1 MKRIDEH
8 RGVSRLV
15 CCAVAMPLVLLMAVG
30 GMPDRV
36 AHAEDKAAAEPR
48 KDKDQAEDPAEDPAE
63 VQRRQQIKQQ
73 ATHWEQQFTKMLYG
87 DLELLRVVCGDLPR
101 ESRRAIATS
110 GEQAARDAALQM
122 AELQMGGRQRRGVQ
136 GGIVI
141 QGGAVIVNGNA
152 VINLNPLAQPGRRAE
167 PKPNA
172 EKSPD
177 NPVALLSAALT
188 KSVAEHAGSEQAKAF
203 AEPIAQRDNR
213 RKAAMIHEI
222 VAVLDGELVLTASQ
236 REEIERSL
244 REQWNDSMAMTLQGI
259 HMNNGLRVF
268 PGLPGACVSPHLT
281 KAQRQ
286 RFVPQPDAN
295 RQQRG
300 GWQHQAWMQTVNM
313 LNNVQPTG
321 RDPWWFE

>member
-1 MKRIDEH
+1 MTITS
-8 RGVSRLV
+8 SRFSVQFLG
-15 CCAVAMPLVLLMAVG
+15 AAATISLLSGIG
-30 GMPDRV
+30 GMPGRGVLAEDRV
-36 AHAEDKAAAEPR
+36 DV
-48 KDKDQAEDPAEDPAE
+48 DPAEDPAE

-87 DLELLRVVCGDLPR
+87 DLELLRAVCGDLPR

-110 GEQAARDAALQM
+110 GEQAAREAALQM

-136 GGIVI
+136 GGIVVI
-141 QGGAVIVNGNA
+141 QGGAVIVNGKA
-152 VINLNPLAQPGRRAE
+152 VINLNPLAQPDRRAE
-167 PKPNA
+167 PKPDA

-177 NPVALLSAALT
+177 NPVTILSAALA
-188 KSVAEHAGSEQAKAF
+188 KGVAEHAGSEQAKAF
-203 AEPIAQRDNR
+203 AEQIAQRDDR

-244 REQWNDSMAMTLQGI
+244 REKWNDSMAMGLQGI

-268 PGLPGACVSPHLT
+268 PGVPGACVSPHLT
-281 KAQRQ
+281 NAQRQ

-300 GWQHQAWMQTVNM
+300 AWQHQAWMQTVNM
-313 LNNVQPTG
+313 LNNVNPVG

>member
-1 MKRIDEH
+1 MKKIDEN
-8 RGVSRLV
+8 RGVPRLI
-15 CCAVAMPLVLLMAVG
+15 CCAVAMPLVLLVAVG

-36 AHAEDKAAAEPR
+36 T
-48 KDKDQAEDPAEDPAE
+48 QAEDQAAAKPAEDPAE

-87 DLELLRVVCGDLPR
+87 DLELLRAVCGDLPR

-110 GEQAARDAALQM
+110 GEQAAREAAQQM
-122 AELQMGGRQRRGVQ
+122 AELQMGGQQRRLAQ
-136 GGIVI
+136 GIVI

-152 VINLNPLAQPGRRAE
+152 VINLNPLAQPGRPAE
-167 PKPNA
+167 PEPDA

-177 NPVALLSAALT
+177 NPVTILSATLT
-188 KSVAEHAGSEQAKAF
+188 KTVAEHVGSEQSTAF
-203 AEPIAQRDNR
+203 AEQLAQREKR

-222 VAVLDGELVLTASQ
+222 VAMLDGELVLTASQ

-244 REQWNDSMAMTLQGI
+244 REQWNDLMAMGLQGI
-259 HMNNGLRVF
+259 QIHNGVRVVS
-268 PGLPGACVSPHLT
+268 GVPGACVSPHLT

-300 GWQHQAWMQTVNM
+300 AWQHQAWMMTVNM
-313 LNNVQPTG
+313 LNNVNPVS

>member
-1 MKRIDEH
+1 MTITSSRFSVRFLRAAATILLLPGIGGMAG
-8 RGVSRLV
+8 RGVL
-15 CCAVAMPLVLLMAVG
+15 
-30 GMPDRV
+30 
-36 AHAEDKAAAEPR
+36 AEDKV
-48 KDKDQAEDPAEDPAE
+48 DVDPAEDPAE

-110 GEQAARDAALQM
+110 GEQAAREAALQM
-122 AELQMGGRQRRGVQ
+122 AELQMGGRQRRG
-136 GGIVI
+136 
-141 QGGAVIVNGNA
+141 
-152 VINLNPLAQPGRRAE
+152 RRAE
-167 PKPNA
+167 PKPDA

-177 NPVALLSAALT
+177 NPVTILSAALS
-188 KSVAEHAGSEQAKAF
+188 KSVEEHVGSEQAKAF
-203 AEPIAQRDNR
+203 AEQIARRDDR

-236 REEIERSL
+236 RQEIERSL
-244 REQWNDSMAMTLQGI
+244 REKWNDSMAMGLQGI
-259 HMNNGLRVF
+259 HMNNGRRVF
-268 PGLPGACVSPHLT
+268 PGVPGACVSPHLT

-286 RFVPQPDAN
+286 RFVPEPDAN

-313 LNNVQPTG
+313 LSNVNPVG

>member
-1 MKRIDEH
+1 MTITSSRFSVQFLRAAATISLLSGIGGMAG
-8 RGVSRLV
+8 RGVL
-15 CCAVAMPLVLLMAVG
+15 
-30 GMPDRV
+30 
-36 AHAEDKAAAEPR
+36 AEDR
-48 KDKDQAEDPAEDPAE
+48 KVDVDPAEDPAE

-110 GEQAARDAALQM
+110 GEQAAREAALQM
-122 AELQMGGRQRRGVQ
+122 AELQMGGRQRRG
-136 GGIVI
+136 
-141 QGGAVIVNGNA
+141 
-152 VINLNPLAQPGRRAE
+152 RRAE
-167 PKPNA
+167 PKPDA

-177 NPVALLSAALT
+177 NPVTILSAALA
-188 KSVAEHAGSEQAKAF
+188 KGVAEHVGSEQAKAF
-203 AEPIAQRDNR
+203 AEQIARRDDR

-236 REEIERSL
+236 RQEIERSL
-244 REQWNDSMAMTLQGI
+244 REKWNDSMAMGLQGI
-259 HMNNGLRVF
+259 HMNNGRRVF
-268 PGLPGACVSPHLT
+268 PGVPGACVSPHLT

-286 RFVPQPDAN
+286 RFVPEPDAN

-313 LNNVQPTG
+313 LSNVNPVG

>member
-1 MKRIDEH
+1 MTITS
-8 RGVSRLV
+8 SRFSVRFLR
-15 CCAVAMPLVLLMAVG
+15 AAATISLLAGIG
-30 GMPDRV
+30 GMPVRGVLAEDRV
-36 AHAEDKAAAEPR
+36 DV
-48 KDKDQAEDPAEDPAE
+48 DPAEDPAQM
-63 VQRRQQIKQQ
+63 QRRQQIKQQ

-110 GEQAARDAALQM
+110 GEQAAREAALQM
-122 AELQMGGRQRRGVQ
+122 AELQMGGRQRR
-136 GGIVI
+136 
-141 QGGAVIVNGNA
+141 AK
-152 VINLNPLAQPGRRAE
+152 
-167 PKPNA
+167 PKPDA

-177 NPVALLSAALT
+177 NPVTVLSAALA
-188 KSVAEHAGSEQAKAF
+188 KSVAEHAGSEQAAAF
-203 AEPIAQRDNR
+203 AEQLARRDDR

-244 REQWNDSMAMTLQGI
+244 REKWNDSMAMTLQGI

-268 PGLPGACVSPHLT
+268 PGVPGACVSPHLT
-281 KAQRQ
+281 NAQRQ

-300 GWQHQAWMQTVNM
+300 AWQHQAWMQTVNM
-313 LNNVQPTG
+313 LNNVNPVG

>member
-1 MKRIDEH
+1 MTITS
-8 RGVSRLV
+8 SRFSAQFLR
-15 CCAVAMPLVLLMAVG
+15 AAATISLLSGIG
-30 GMPDRV
+30 GMPGRGVLAEDRV
-36 AHAEDKAAAEPR
+36 DV
-48 KDKDQAEDPAEDPAE
+48 DPAEDPAE

-110 GEQAARDAALQM
+110 GEQAARKAALQM
-122 AELQMGGRQRRGVQ
+122 AELQMGGQQRRGGQ

-141 QGGAVIVNGNA
+141 QGGAVIVNGKA
-152 VINLNPLAQPGRRAE
+152 VIKMNPLAQPGRRAE
-167 PKPNA
+167 PKPAA

-177 NPVALLSAALT
+177 DPVTILSAALT

-203 AEPIAQRDNR
+203 AEQIAQRDDR

-244 REQWNDSMAMTLQGI
+244 REQWNDSMAMALQGTHI
-259 HMNNGLRVF
+259 NNGVRVF

-295 RQQRG
+295 RQQQRG

>member
-1 MKRIDEH
+1 MTITSSRFSVRFLRAALTISLLSGIGGIAG
-8 RGVSRLV
+8 RGVL
-15 CCAVAMPLVLLMAVG
+15 
-30 GMPDRV
+30 
-36 AHAEDKAAAEPR
+36 AEDKV
-48 KDKDQAEDPAEDPAE
+48 DVDPAEDPAE
-63 VQRRQQIKQQ
+63 VLRRQQIKQQ

-122 AELQMGGRQRRGVQ
+122 AELQMGRRQRRGVQ

-141 QGGAVIVNGNA
+141 QGGAVVVNGKA
-152 VINLNPLAQPGRRAE
+152 VINLNPLAQPDRRAK
-167 PKPNA
+167 PKPDA

-177 NPVALLSAALT
+177 NPVTILSAALT
-188 KSVAEHAGSEQAKAF
+188 KSVEEHVGSEQAAAF
-203 AEPIAQRDNR
+203 AEQLTQRDDR
-213 RKAAMIHEI
+213 RKSAMIHEI

-244 REQWNDSMAMTLQGI
+244 REQWTDSMAIALQGTHI
-259 HMNNGLRVF
+259 NNGLRVF

-281 KAQRQ
+281 RAQRQ

-300 GWQHQAWMQTVNM
+300 GWQHQGWMQTVNM

>member
-1 MKRIDEH
+1 MTITR
-8 RGVSRLV
+8 SRCSVRFLR
-15 CCAVAMPLVLLMAVG
+15 AAATISLLSGIG
-30 GMPDRV
+30 GMPGRGVLAEDRV
-36 AHAEDKAAAEPR
+36 DV
-48 KDKDQAEDPAEDPAE
+48 DPAEDPAQ

-73 ATHWEQQFTKMLYG
+73 TTHWEQQFTKMLYG

-110 GEQAARDAALQM
+110 GEQAAREAALQM
-122 AELQMGGRQRRGVQ
+122 AELQMGGRQRR
-136 GGIVI
+136 
-141 QGGAVIVNGNA
+141 AK
-152 VINLNPLAQPGRRAE
+152 
-167 PKPNA
+167 PKPDA

-177 NPVALLSAALT
+177 NPVTVLSAALA
-188 KSVAEHAGSEQAKAF
+188 KSVAEHAGSEQAAAF
-203 AEPIAQRDNR
+203 AEQLAQRDDR

-244 REQWNDSMAMTLQGI
+244 REKWNDSMAMTLQGI

-268 PGLPGACVSPHLT
+268 PGVPGACVSPHLT
-281 KAQRQ
+281 NAQRQ

-300 GWQHQAWMQTVNM
+300 AWQHQAWMQTVNM
-313 LNNVQPTG
+313 LNNVNPVG

>member
-1 MKRIDEH
+1 MTITS
-8 RGVSRLV
+8 SRFSVRFLR
-15 CCAVAMPLVLLMAVG
+15 AAATISLLSGIG
-30 GMPDRV
+30 GMPGRGVLAEDRV
-36 AHAEDKAAAEPR
+36 DV
-48 KDKDQAEDPAEDPAE
+48 DPAEDPAE

-122 AELQMGGRQRRGVQ
+122 AELQMGGQQRRLAQ
-136 GGIVI
+136 GIVI

-152 VINLNPLAQPGRRAE
+152 VINLNPLAQPGRPAE
-167 PKPNA
+167 PEPDA

-177 NPVALLSAALT
+177 NPVTILSATLT
-188 KSVAEHAGSEQAKAF
+188 KTVAEHVGSEQATAF
-203 AEPIAQRDNR
+203 AEQLAQREKR

-222 VAVLDGELVLTASQ
+222 VAMLDGELVLTASQ

-244 REQWNDSMAMTLQGI
+244 REKWNDSMAMGLQGI
-259 HMNNGLRVF
+259 QIHNGVRVVS
-268 PGLPGACVSPHLT
+268 GVPGACVSPHLT

-286 RFVPQPDAN
+286 RFVPQSDAN
-295 RQQRG
+295 RQQG
-300 GWQHQAWMQTVNM
+300 GARQHQAWMMTVNM
-313 LNNVQPTG
+313 LNNVNPVS

>member
-1 MKRIDEH
+1 M
-8 RGVSRLV
+8 
-15 CCAVAMPLVLLMAVG
+15 
-30 GMPDRV
+30 
-36 AHAEDKAAAEPR
+36 
-48 KDKDQAEDPAEDPAE
+48 
-63 VQRRQQIKQQ
+63 
-73 ATHWEQQFTKMLYG
+73 
-87 DLELLRVVCGDLPR
+87 
-101 ESRRAIATS
+101 
-110 GEQAARDAALQM
+110 
-122 AELQMGGRQRRGVQ
+122 
-136 GGIVI
+136 
-141 QGGAVIVNGNA
+141 
-152 VINLNPLAQPGRRAE
+152 
-167 PKPNA
+167 
-172 EKSPD
+172 
-177 NPVALLSAALT
+177 
-188 KSVAEHAGSEQAKAF
+188 AEHAGSEQAKAF
-203 AEPIAQRDNR
+203 AEQIAQRDNR

-244 REQWNDSMAMTLQGI
+244 REQWNDSMVMALQGI

-295 RQQRG
+295 RPQRG

>member
-1 MKRIDEH
+1 MTITSS
-8 RGVSRLV
+8 GFSVRLLR
-15 CCAVAMPLVLLMAVG
+15 AAAIISLLSGIG
-30 GMPDRV
+30 GMPGRGVLAEDRV
-36 AHAEDKAAAEPR
+36 DV
-48 KDKDQAEDPAEDPAE
+48 DPAEDPAE

-87 DLELLRVVCGDLPR
+87 DLELLRAVCGDLPR

-110 GEQAARDAALQM
+110 GEQAAREAALQM
-122 AELQMGGRQRRGVQ
+122 AELQMGGRQRRG
-136 GGIVI
+136 
-141 QGGAVIVNGNA
+141 
-152 VINLNPLAQPGRRAE
+152 RRAE
-167 PKPNA
+167 PKPDA

-177 NPVALLSAALT
+177 NPVTILSAALA
-188 KSVAEHAGSEQAKAF
+188 KGVAEHVGSEQAKAF
-203 AEPIAQRDNR
+203 AEQLAQRDDR

-244 REQWNDSMAMTLQGI
+244 REQWNDSMAMGLQGI
-259 HMNNGLRVF
+259 HMQNGLRVF
-268 PGLPGACVSPHLT
+268 PGLPEVCVSPHLT

-295 RQQRG
+295 RQHRG
-300 GWQHQAWMQTVNM
+300 AWQHQAWMQTVNM

>member
-1 MKRIDEH
+1 MTITSSRFSVRFLRAAATILLLPGIGGMAG
-8 RGVSRLV
+8 RGVL
-15 CCAVAMPLVLLMAVG
+15 
-30 GMPDRV
+30 
-36 AHAEDKAAAEPR
+36 AEDKV
-48 KDKDQAEDPAEDPAE
+48 DVDPAEDPAE

-122 AELQMGGRQRRGVQ
+122 AELQMGGRQRRLAQ
-136 GGIVI
+136 GIVI

-152 VINLNPLAQPGRRAE
+152 VINLNPLAQPDRRAK
-167 PKPNA
+167 PKPDA

-177 NPVALLSAALT
+177 NPVTILSAALT
-188 KSVAEHAGSEQAKAF
+188 KSVAEHAGSEQAAAF
-203 AEPIAQRDNR
+203 AEQLARRDDR

-244 REQWNDSMAMTLQGI
+244 REQWNDSMAMALQGT
-259 HMNNGLRVF
+259 HMNNGVRVF
-268 PGLPGACVSPHLT
+268 PGLPVACVSPHLT

-300 GWQHQAWMQTVNM
+300 VWQHQAWMQTVNM

>member
-1 MKRIDEH
+1 VTITSRRFSVRFFRAAATISLLSGIGGMAG
-8 RGVSRLV
+8 RGVL
-15 CCAVAMPLVLLMAVG
+15 AE
-30 GMPDRV
+30 DRV
-36 AHAEDKAAAEPR
+36 DV
-48 KDKDQAEDPAEDPAE
+48 DPAEDPAE

-73 ATHWEQQFTKMLYG
+73 AIHWEQQVTKMLYG

-101 ESRRAIATS
+101 ESRRAIAKT
-110 GEQAARDAALQM
+110 GEQAVKDAALQM
-122 AELQMGGRQRRGVQ
+122 AELQMGGQQRRGVQ

-141 QGGAVIVNGNA
+141 QGGAVVVNGKA
-152 VINLNPLAQPGRRAE
+152 VIKLNPLAQPDRRAK
-167 PKPNA
+167 PKPDA

-177 NPVALLSAALT
+177 NPVNILSAALT

-203 AEPIAQRDNR
+203 AEQIARRDDR

-244 REQWNDSMAMTLQGI
+244 REKWNDSMAMGLQGI
-259 HMNNGLRVF
+259 HMQNGVRVF
-268 PGLPGACVSPHLT
+268 SGLPGECVSPHLT

-286 RFVPQPDAN
+286 RFVPQPDVN

-300 GWQHQAWMQTVNM
+300 AWQHQAWMQTVNM
-313 LNNVQPTG
+313 LNNVNPAG

>member
-1 MKRIDEH
+1 MKKIDEN

-15 CCAVAMPLVLLMAVG
+15 CCAVAMPLVLLVTVG

-36 AHAEDKAAAEPR
+36 AQAEDQAAAKP
-48 KDKDQAEDPAEDPAE
+48 AEDPAEDPRE
-63 VQRRQQIKQQ
+63 VHRRQRIKEK
-73 ATHWEQQFTKMLYG
+73 ATLWEQHFTNMLYG
-87 DLELLRVVCGDLPR
+87 DLELLRAVCGDLPR

-110 GEQAARDAALQM
+110 GEQAARDVALQM
-122 AELQMGGRQRRGVQ
+122 AELPMG
-136 GGIVI
+136 
-141 QGGAVIVNGNA
+141 
-152 VINLNPLAQPGRRAE
+152 GRRAE
-167 PKPNA
+167 PEPDA

-188 KSVAEHAGSEQAKAF
+188 KSVAEHAGSEQAAAF
-203 AEPIAQRDNR
+203 AEQLARRDDR

-222 VAVLDGELVLTASQ
+222 VAVLDSELVLTASQ

-244 REQWNDSMAMTLQGI
+244 REQWNDSMAIALQGTQSI
-259 HMNNGLRVF
+259 NGIRVF
-268 PGLPGACVSPHLT
+268 SGLPGACVSPHLT

-295 RQQRG
+295 RQQREA
-300 GWQHQAWMQTVNM
+300 WQHRAWMMTVNM
-313 LNNVQPTG
+313 LNNGPPTG

>member
-1 MKRIDEH
+1 MTITSSRSSARFLRAAVTISLLSGIGGMAG
-8 RGVSRLV
+8 RGVL
-15 CCAVAMPLVLLMAVG
+15 AE
-30 GMPDRV
+30 DRV
-36 AHAEDKAAAEPR
+36 DV
-48 KDKDQAEDPAEDPAE
+48 DPAEDPAE
-63 VQRRQQIKQQ
+63 VLRRQQIKQQ

-122 AELQMGGRQRRGVQ
+122 AELQMGRRQRRGVPE
-136 GGIVI
+136 GIVI
-141 QGGAVIVNGNA
+141 QGGAVIVNGKA
-152 VINLNPLAQPGRRAE
+152 VINLNPLAQPARPAE
-167 PKPNA
+167 PKPAA

-177 NPVALLSAALT
+177 NPVTILSAALT

-203 AEPIAQRDNR
+203 AEQLARRDDR
-213 RKAAMIHEI
+213 RKSAMIHEI

-244 REQWNDSMAMTLQGI
+244 REQWTDSMAMGLQGI
-259 HMNNGLRVF
+259 HMQNGLRVF
-268 PGLPGACVSPHLT
+268 PGLPEVCVSPHLT
-281 KAQRQ
+281 MAQRQ

-295 RQQRG
+295 RQHRG
-300 GWQHQAWMQTVNM
+300 AWQHQAWMQTVNM
-313 LNNVQPTG
+313 LNNVQPAA

>member
-1 MKRIDEH
+1 MTITS
-8 RGVSRLV
+8 SRFSVQFLR
-15 CCAVAMPLVLLMAVG
+15 AAAIISLLSGIG
-30 GMPDRV
+30 GMPGRGVLAEDRV
-36 AHAEDKAAAEPR
+36 DV
-48 KDKDQAEDPAEDPAE
+48 DPAEDPAE

-110 GEQAARDAALQM
+110 GEQAAREAALQM
-122 AELQMGGRQRRGVQ
+122 AELQMGGRQRRG
-136 GGIVI
+136 
-141 QGGAVIVNGNA
+141 
-152 VINLNPLAQPGRRAE
+152 RRAE
-167 PKPNA
+167 PKPDA

-177 NPVALLSAALT
+177 NPVAIVSAALT

-203 AEPIAQRDNR
+203 AEQIAQRDDR
-213 RKAAMIHEI
+213 RKAAVIREI

-259 HMNNGLRVF
+259 HMHNGVRVF
-268 PGLPGACVSPHLT
+268 SGVPGACVSPHLT

-295 RQQRG
+295 RQHRG
-300 GWQHQAWMQTVNM
+300 AWQHQAWMQTVNM
-313 LNNVQPTG
+313 LNNVQPAG
-321 RDPWWFE
+321 RDPWWFQ

>member
-1 MKRIDEH
+1 MTITSSRFSARFLRAAATISLLSGIGGMAG
-8 RGVSRLV
+8 RGVL
-15 CCAVAMPLVLLMAVG
+15 
-30 GMPDRV
+30 
-36 AHAEDKAAAEPR
+36 AEDKV
-48 KDKDQAEDPAEDPAE
+48 DVDPAEDPAE

-122 AELQMGGRQRRGVQ
+122 AELQMGGRQRRLAQ
-136 GGIVI
+136 GIVI

-152 VINLNPLAQPGRRAE
+152 VINLNPLAQPDRRAK
-167 PKPNA
+167 PKPAA

-177 NPVALLSAALT
+177 NPVTILSAALT

-203 AEPIAQRDNR
+203 AEQIARRDDR

-244 REQWNDSMAMTLQGI
+244 REQWTDSMAMAVQGTHI
-259 HMNNGLRVF
+259 NNGLRVF

-286 RFVPQPDAN
+286 RFVPEPDAN

>member
-1 MKRIDEH
+1 M
-8 RGVSRLV
+8 
-15 CCAVAMPLVLLMAVG
+15 
-30 GMPDRV
+30 
-36 AHAEDKAAAEPR
+36 
-48 KDKDQAEDPAEDPAE
+48 
-63 VQRRQQIKQQ
+63 QRRQQIKQQ

-122 AELQMGGRQRRGVQ
+122 AELQMGGQQRRLAQ
-136 GGIVI
+136 GIVI

-152 VINLNPLAQPGRRAE
+152 VINLNPLAQPGRPAE
-167 PKPNA
+167 PKPAA

-177 NPVALLSAALT
+177 NPVAILSAALT
-188 KSVAEHAGSEQAKAF
+188 KSVAEHAGSEQATAF
-203 AEPIAQRDNR
+203 AEQIAQRDNR

-295 RQQRG
+295 RPQRG

>member
-1 MKRIDEH
+1 MTITS
-8 RGVSRLV
+8 SRFSVRFLR
-15 CCAVAMPLVLLMAVG
+15 AAATISLLSGIG
-30 GMPDRV
+30 GMPGRGVLAEDRV
-36 AHAEDKAAAEPR
+36 DV
-48 KDKDQAEDPAEDPAE
+48 DPAEDPAQ

-87 DLELLRVVCGDLPR
+87 DLELLRAVCGDLPR

-110 GEQAARDAALQM
+110 GEQAAREAALQM
-122 AELQMGGRQRRGVQ
+122 AELQMGGRQRRG
-136 GGIVI
+136 
-141 QGGAVIVNGNA
+141 
-152 VINLNPLAQPGRRAE
+152 RRAE
-167 PKPNA
+167 PKPDA

-177 NPVALLSAALT
+177 NPVTILSAALA
-188 KSVAEHAGSEQAKAF
+188 KGVAEHVGSEQAKAF
-203 AEPIAQRDNR
+203 AEQLAQRDDR

-244 REQWNDSMAMTLQGI
+244 REQWNDSMAMGLQGI
-259 HMNNGLRVF
+259 HMQNGLRVF
-268 PGLPGACVSPHLT
+268 PGLPEVCVSPHLT

-295 RQQRG
+295 RQHRG
-300 GWQHQAWMQTVNM
+300 AWQHQAWMQTVNM
-313 LNNVQPTG
+313 LNNVQPAG